1 MKLLQQAP
9 QQQGPGAGGSGWS
22 GAPSSGLSKAG
33 KPPALALMEIQQ
45 EAERLLKQQQQQRA
59 QQQRERVSLAAPGR
73 GDKRNVRQT
82 FVSTIS
88 TIPFQ
93 HAGMSMGSSSMGGQW
108 VDGVGMWGG
117 PGGIESKG
125 VSGGSSGS
133 MGMWDEAVKNQSG
146 LRGNTNNNM
155 GLKNSRSSPS
165 LRYMGPDYKDLDNRQ
180 DTKPLPHE
188 MFLHLPWYRAE

>member
-22 GAPSSGLSKAG
+22 GAPSSGLSKAS

-59 QQQRERVSLAAPGR
+59 QQQRERVSSGEPSSARFHPSDPPAC
-73 GDKRNVRQT
+73 T
-82 FVSTIS
+82 FLSQPVSPF
-88 TIPFQ
+88 PFQ
-93 HAGMSMGSSSMGGQW
+93 HSGMSMGSSSMGGQW

-117 PGGIESKG
+117 PGGMESKG
-125 VSGGSSGS
+125 VGGGSSGS

-165 LRYMGPDYKDLDNRQ
+165 LRYMGPDSKDSR
-180 DTKPLPHE
+180 
-188 MFLHLPWYRAE
+188 LHCR